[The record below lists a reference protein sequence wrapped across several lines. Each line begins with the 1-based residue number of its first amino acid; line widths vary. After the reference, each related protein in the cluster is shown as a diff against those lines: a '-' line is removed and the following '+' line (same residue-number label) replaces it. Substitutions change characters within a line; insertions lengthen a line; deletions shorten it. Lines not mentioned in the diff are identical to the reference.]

1 MTVTIVQSAFGTG
14 SRPSLIINVA
24 MTVDGKTDTFARH
37 GAAISSAG
45 DMARVDQLRAECDAI
60 MVGGHTLLGDDPRL
74 TVKSA
79 ARRAERVARGLPENP
94 TKVGIVTKAA
104 LRPDSRFLT
113 TGPARRMIFTTKRTA
128 EAQLAMLRAAG
139 AEVYLTEGV
148 PVDLTEVLRVLA
160 GAGVRHLLIEGGG
173 TLNAALLALGVVDEV
188 RVYIAPMIVGGSHA
202 PTLAA
207 GAGLARDEAVA
218 LTLESV
224 ERDADGGVTLRYFV
238 ESKQ

>member
-1 MTVTIVQSAFGTG
+1 VTIVQSALGA
-14 SRPSLIINVA
+14 SNRPSLVINVA
-24 MTVDGKTDTFARH
+24 MTADGKTDTFARQ
-37 GAAISSAG
+37 GAAISSAE
-45 DMARVDQLRAECDAI
+45 DMARVDQLRAESDAI

-94 TKVGIVTKAA
+94 MKVGIVTKAA

-113 TGPARRMIFTTKRTA
+113 AGPARRVIFTTKRTT
-128 EAQLAMLRAAG
+128 EAQRAMLRAAG
-139 AEVYLTEGV
+139 AEVYVTEGAR
-148 PVDLTEVLRVLA
+148 VDLTEVLRVLA
-160 GAGVRHLLIEGGG
+160 SAGVRHLLVEGGG

-188 RVYIAPMIVGGSHA
+188 RVYIAPMIVGGATA

-207 GAGLARDEAVA
+207 GTGLARDEAVA
-218 LTLESV
+218 LTLASV
-224 ERDADGGVTLRYFV
+224 ERDDDGGITLRYLV